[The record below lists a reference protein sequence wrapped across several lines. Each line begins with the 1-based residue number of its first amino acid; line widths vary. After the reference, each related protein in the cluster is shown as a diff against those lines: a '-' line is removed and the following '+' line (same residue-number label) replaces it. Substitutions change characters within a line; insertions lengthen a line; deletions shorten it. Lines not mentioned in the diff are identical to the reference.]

1 MTAYDVADRLE
12 YGSNPVE
19 LFSFVGAS
27 RFYTTT
33 AQEDIVYGGATYK
46 SGFVDH
52 DGIQAT
58 EELAKQSLRIRLRN
72 DAEIIQDF
80 IAGVPIVNIS
90 VSVFRYIYGVN
101 EFRLLW
107 SGRVVSVVFG
117 ADGISEIACE
127 SIYTSL
133 QRTGL
138 RAHYQRICRHNLY
151 GAGCGVSRET
161 HTFGDSIQSLSGA
174 VVTTAQSA
182 RTGGEFIC
190 GMLRFGTAY
199 RLIMDHSG
207 GKFTLSGP
215 IKDLKVG
222 AGVSVAYG
230 CQHTLEDCKN
240 RFNNTLNFGGFPY
253 LPDRNLFSG
262 DAIV

>member
-1 MTAYDVADRLE
+1 MTAYDVADRQE
-12 YGSNPVE
+12 YGANPVE
-19 LFSFVGAS
+19 LFSFVGS
-27 RFYTTT
+27 SKFYTTT
-33 AQEDIVYGGATYK
+33 AQEDIVYAGVTYK

-72 DAEIIQDF
+72 DADIIQDF
-80 IAGVPIVNIS
+80 IAGVPIVNIV

-151 GAGCGVSRET
+151 GLGCGANREAY
-161 HTFGDSIQSLSGA
+161 TFEDSVKTVSGA
-174 VVTTAQSA
+174 AVTTAQSA
-182 RTGGEFIC
+182 RTDGAYIC
-190 GMLRFGTAY
+190 GMLRFGVAY
-199 RLIMDHSG
+199 RLIVDHSG
-207 GKFTLSGP
+207 GKFILSGP
-215 IKDLKVG
+215 LKDLK
-222 AGVSVAYG
+222 AGSAVSVTYG
-230 CQHTLEDCKN
+230 CQHTMADCKN

-262 DAIV
+262 DRIA